1 MLKSPEEIPSGVFDL
16 TSPIHPLI
24 NIHQHGC
31 LIIVICHKLG
41 AVDHV
46 KLPVQIINMFLN
58 GIFRD
63 EEFFT
68 NLLIADAGNDQL
80 HDFLLPLRQ
89 AVPLHPAF
97 VGFFIILF

>member
-58 GIFRD
+58 GIIKYHTGEAFKKRY
-63 EEFFT
+63 
-68 NLLIADAGNDQL
+68 
-80 HDFLLPLRQ
+80 LLP
-89 AVPLHPAF
+89 HPSHKSN
-97 VGFFIILF
+97 GQTQRDMIQ